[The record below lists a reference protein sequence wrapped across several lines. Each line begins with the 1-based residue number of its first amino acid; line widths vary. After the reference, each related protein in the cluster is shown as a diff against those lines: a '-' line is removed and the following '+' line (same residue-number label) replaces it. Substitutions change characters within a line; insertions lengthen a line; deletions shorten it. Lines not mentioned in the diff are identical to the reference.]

1 MNPLCCL
8 DYLYRDAGNF
18 KRYGEIL
25 LFGEATASANN
36 SIRKTL
42 CEGERFI
49 AEQVGLP
56 PLYFTNSD
64 NEYEIEATD
73 HVWHEFIQL
82 RPASDSEVNQ
92 PIFADVTEITERFN
106 RVRNWQES
114 LSANW
119 ERTCLET

>member
-1 MNPLCCL
+1 MNTLCCL
-8 DYLYRDAGNF
+8 DYLYRDTGNF
-18 KRYGEIL
+18 KRYGQVL
-25 LFGEATASANN
+25 LFGEATASVNN

-64 NEYEIEATD
+64 NEYETESTD
-73 HVWHEFIQL
+73 HVWHEFIQI
-82 RPASDSEVNQ
+82 RPANNNEINQ
-92 PIFADVTEITERFN
+92 PIFGDVIEITERFN
-106 RVRNWQES
+106 KNQNWEEC

-119 ERTCLET
+119 ERTRLEI